1 DFRDIRGAPSSTA
14 RTLRKERFD
23 AFLHSIE
30 PCEKHCL
37 HYLHI
42 LLPHG
47 PWYYLPSGKTYF
59 RDDVFDKK
67 TLQRTEHEWP
77 LIEIYQRHLLQVA
90 FVDNLLGKLIA
101 RLKAL
106 EMFDPSLI
114 VVTADHGRSFWP
126 GELGRNTLKA
136 AHPEDILTV
145 PLFIK
150 APYQKTGSVSDRNVE
165 TIDILPM
172 IADLLK
178 LDSDWTFDGCSPF
191 AAGCAE
197 RPEKILI
204 RGPKRRGSFP
214 SDIGLR
220 TDTLKR
226 KIALFGSG
234 AKPHGLFAV
243 GSYPHLVGRNVSEI
257 GIQGGAAE
265 GASVTVVSPLE
276 SPASS
281 DYVPARFAALL
292 HSAEEI
298 QKAPQ
303 VAVAVNGVIEAVVPA
318 VRDDRSRWVV
328 SAMVPEDSLRESGN
342 KLQFFLVQ
350 GGAERPRL
358 LQIPSR

>member
-1 DFRDIRGAPSSTA
+1 LD
-14 RTLRKERFD
+14 
-23 AFLHSIE
+23 SIE

-37 HYLHI
+37 HFLHI

-67 TLQRTEHEWP
+67 TLQGAEHEWP
-77 LIEIYQRHLLQVA
+77 LIQIYQRHLLQVA
-90 FVDNLLGKLIA
+90 FVDNLLGQLIA

-106 EMFDPSLI
+106 DMFDRSLI

-126 GELGRNTLKA
+126 GELGRNTLKS

-165 TIDILPM
+165 TIDILPT

-178 LDSDWTFDGCSPF
+178 LDSDWTFDGCSLF
-191 AAGCAE
+191 AASCAE
-197 RPEKILI
+197 RREKILI

-214 SDIGLR
+214 PDIGLR
-220 TDTLKR
+220 TDSLKR

-243 GSYPHLVGRNVSEI
+243 GGYLHLVGRNVSEI
-257 GIQGGAAE
+257 GVQGGAAA
-265 GASVTVVSPLE
+265 GVSVSVLSPLN
-276 SPASS
+276 SPASN
-281 DYVPARFAALL
+281 DYVPARVAALL
-292 HSAEEI
+292 HSAQDI
-298 QKAPQ
+298 RKTPQ
-303 VAVAVNGVIEAVVPA
+303 VAVAVNGVIQAVVPA
-318 VRDDRSRWVV
+318 VPDDRSRWVV
-328 SAMVPEDSLRESGN
+328 SAMVPEESLRQSGN
-342 KLQFFLVQ
+342 GFQFFLVQ
-350 GGAERPRL
+350 GETEKPRL
-358 LQIPSR
+358 AQIPLR